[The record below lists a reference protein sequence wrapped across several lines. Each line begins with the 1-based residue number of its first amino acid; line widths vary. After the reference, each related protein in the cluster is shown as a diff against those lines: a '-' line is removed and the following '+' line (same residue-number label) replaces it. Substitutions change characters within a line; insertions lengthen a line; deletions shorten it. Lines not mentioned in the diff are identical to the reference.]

1 MNCAHRQGFNPR
13 SQSARELPR
22 VATARSLPQLN
33 VAMVSV
39 SSKIDVCVNTPG
51 CGVGGWE
58 LSCVGVAYSSA
69 MQVKLDGPSAW
80 TCRSLGEWIT
90 ALGP

>member
-22 VATARSLPQLN
+22 VATAGSLLQLN

-39 SSKIDVCVNTPG
+39 SSKIIDVCVNTPG

-58 LSCVGVAYSSA
+58 LSCVGVVSSPDPTYEREGL
-69 MQVKLDGPSAW
+69 VTSG
-80 TCRSLGEWIT
+80 RYLG
-90 ALGP
+90 LH